1 MCRTFAF
8 DGGEIYDT
16 VWSLCGYMYMDSF
29 LYQWSDIL
37 VSKEN
42 TCATNIYAADA
53 VPSFNGQNCFEVH
66 MRPRV
71 FCQGKIPESQKGV
84 RDSYP

>member
-1 MCRTFAF
+1 M
-8 DGGEIYDT
+8 IP
-16 VWSLCGYMYMDSF
+16 CGRCGRCVDIYMDSF

-53 VPSFNGQNCFEVH
+53 VPSFNSQNCFEVH
-66 MRPRV
+66 MRRRGGV
-71 FCQGKIPESQKGV
+71 FQLPSSGIP
-84 RDSYP
+84 